1 MLPAGQKARL
11 PESYGIHPGSRFKKR
26 GMLLPAAFG
35 ARLPGIGIYI
45 SFHRPVIVVVAIPA
59 RAMMGSYIG
68 AVTAVISLYL
78 GSRMVCAA
86 MPSGCGGS
94 YESQSKNSGSCQQ

>member
-59 RAMMGSYIG
+59 RAIMGSNIG
-68 AVTAVISLYL
+68 TVAAVISLYVGSGMVTAAAASSGL
-78 GSRMVCAA
+78 GGTYGNRCEN
-86 MPSGCGGS
+86 G
-94 YESQSKNSGSCQQ
+94 